1 MTQSNNS
8 HAGHHKHTKTGGAV
22 PNVYSNS
29 SVLEVKSQTKKTK
42 QGILE
47 DGLLK
52 KNRFHLLPVIF

>member
-8 HAGHHKHTKTGGAV
+8 HAGHHKHTKTGGVV
-22 PNVYSNS
+22 PNVCANS

-42 QGILE
+42 QGILA

-52 KNRFHLLPVIF
+52 KNSFHLLLAIF